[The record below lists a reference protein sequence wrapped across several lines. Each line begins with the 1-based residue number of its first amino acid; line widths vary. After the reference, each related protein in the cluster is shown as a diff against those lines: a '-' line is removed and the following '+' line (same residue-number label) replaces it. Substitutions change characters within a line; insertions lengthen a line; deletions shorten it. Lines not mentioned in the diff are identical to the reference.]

1 MTLEEPPSPERS
13 MSRPQDSVGMAVGVG
28 VTLCPYNELWPL
40 EFERVRGELKDAFS
54 DSLVSINHVGSTAV
68 PGLVA
73 KPIIDILVGIADLE
87 KSLELVPA
95 FEALGFVFRPDDDLP
110 DRHYLPRTV
119 DGLRCH
125 HVSMAEPSS
134 RHFQNTLVFREA
146 LRGNPDLANRYATLK
161 RELADS
167 AGAKRLEYLN
177 GKTDF
182 ILDVLW
188 GHGGEIG
195 GDYPMR
201 NLGSRPEQ

>member
-1 MTLEEPPSPERS
+1 
-13 MSRPQDSVGMAVGVG
+13 MSVGVG

-40 EFERVRGELKDAFS
+40 EFERVRHELKGALPE
-54 DSLVSINHVGSTAV
+54 SLTSINHVGSTSI

-73 KPIIDILVGIADLE
+73 KPIVDILVGVKDLE

-95 FEALGFVFRPDDDLP
+95 LEALGFEYRSDDDLP

-125 HVSMAEPSS
+125 HISMAEPTS
-134 RHFQNTLVFREA
+134 RHFQNTLIFRDA

-161 RELADS
+161 RHLAES
-167 AGAKRLEYLN
+167 AGTKRLEYLN

-182 ILDVLW
+182 IVDVLW

-201 NLGSRPEQ
+201 NLGSRAKE